1 MSNFQSFNLL
11 QRRALFNKLAS
22 MKSPGKTGKKN
33 LLQKGFTLVELLV
46 VVVIIGIL
54 SGVALPNFLAQAD
67 RARVASANAEAAA
80 IVTAC
85 EVALATGGDP
95 SGDAD
100 VTRLSGA
107 LGTDAAALVTPTI
120 GTDSCSFTVT
130 GTAVGTDGSYVA
142 FGAKTPAIAS

>member
-1 MSNFQSFNLL
+1 MANLQSFNLL
-11 QRRALFNKLAS
+11 QRRALLNKLAS
-22 MKSPGKTGKKN
+22 KKSHGKTS

-67 RARVASANAEAAA
+67 RARVATANAEAAA

-85 EVALATGGDP
+85 EVAIATGNDA
-95 SGDAD
+95 SADAD
-100 VTRLSGA
+100 VLRLDGA
-107 LGTDAAALVTPTI
+107 LGTDAAAKVTSTLAAD
-120 GTDSCSFTVT
+120 TCSFTVT

-142 FGAKTPAIAS
+142 FGAKTPAVAS